1 MANNNTVADFYTYHY
16 KIPLIAPATPDLFDS
31 DTQVGWQI
39 VEVQVYKNVDVR
51 NLQSSNGYIV
61 QFSQCTQVNNP
72 YQSLIQTK
80 NPDGSVFY
88 AYKYLVGLS
97 STVSINVNNKD
108 GVTAE
113 LIRYTPKTINT
124 AVQTSAQGASST
136 DTSTSHQTS
145 TGSTQSTVNTFSVD
159 ASGGFFGSSP
169 TGSLSL
175 GYSRSWGSSQSQ
187 EASNGNSQGSGT
199 SSSNWIR

>member
-1 MANNNTVADFYTYHY
+1 M
-16 KIPLIAPATPDLFDS
+16 
-31 DTQVGWQI
+31 
-39 VEVQVYKNVDVR
+39 
-51 NLQSSNGYIV
+51 
-61 QFSQCTQVNNP
+61 
-72 YQSLIQTK
+72 
-80 NPDGSVFY
+80 
-88 AYKYLVGLS
+88 
-97 STVSINVNNKD
+97 SINVNNKD

-187 EASNGNSQGSGT
+187 ESSTGNSQGSGT
-199 SSSNWIR
+199 SSSNSDSMTIKDWGCIAVQDLFKTDFSDATVVSVYLFPEINAKLLPKFRSELRPGTRVVSHQFGIGDWKPDRTETAWSGTMDHQLHLWVVPAR